1 MMEHI
6 LEHFFM
12 SLFNFFSVA
21 IDNWTR
27 FPLIE
32 PQTDLECGRHIGVL
46 PEVIVP
52 GTSEMALFEKGV
64 IVNIYLVRDIKPP
77 NHEFCFSHFFLQI
90 FLSLT
95 RWKWK
100 ETFHWSKTNV
110 RFISFGRVVKCW
122 NWCQNLIVY
131 LLFCFLPCQK
141 KRTNHCGI
149 FLLQSQNLFYILK
162 VS

>member
-1 MMEHI
+1 MSNNRSESKNWNDGPNPKTIFGRSVNPLPVMGGQI
-6 LEHFFM
+6 LPTRYYILAPSIFFYIQTFLQTYLRM

-27 FPLIE
+27 FPLID

-77 NHEFCFSHFFLQI
+77 NHEFCFSHFFPRI
-90 FLSLT
+90 FFSLT
-95 RWKWK
+95 KWK
-100 ETFHWSKTNV
+100 RKQTFH
-110 RFISFGRVVKCW
+110 
-122 NWCQNLIVY
+122 
-131 LLFCFLPCQK
+131 
-141 KRTNHCGI
+141 
-149 FLLQSQNLFYILK
+149 
-162 VS
+162 